1 MCTSC
6 QAIGVGKTDLWK
18 DDMVHPGMHP
28 LPMPAVARWG
38 YLWAKADRLG
48 ERVLTTLP
56 QEQFS
61 SEWEYVD
68 VIPGDDAKVAG
79 RYDWRTNLW
88 GVGMVMWC
96 LITRRHPPDAP
107 IPKQVAI
114 EPDWETPALS
124 AAQQAANP
132 NNRRRSRRAH
142 TRRKVW
148 TYGSDIYGHKRRYL
162 DTDPELRTLVMRCLM
177 DCPDDRPTLQELRG
191 IIDRKL
197 RRRWTHR
204 NSDHHTRHGDQAQT
218 LFRDPPAYQR
228 IRDDELLHRVCTD
241 QPNF

>member
-1 MCTSC
+1 M
-6 QAIGVGKTDLWK
+6 
-18 DDMVHPGMHP
+18 
-28 LPMPAVARWG
+28 
-38 YLWAKADRLG
+38 
-48 ERVLTTLP
+48 LTTLP

-177 DCPDDRPTLQELRG
+177 DCPDDRPTLRELRE

-197 RRRWTHR
+197 RCRWTHR
-204 NSDHHTRHGDQAQT
+204 NSDHHTRYGDQAQR
-218 LFRDPPAYQR
+218 LFRDPPAHQR

-241 QPNF
+241 QTFDRSFDDMSSDRC